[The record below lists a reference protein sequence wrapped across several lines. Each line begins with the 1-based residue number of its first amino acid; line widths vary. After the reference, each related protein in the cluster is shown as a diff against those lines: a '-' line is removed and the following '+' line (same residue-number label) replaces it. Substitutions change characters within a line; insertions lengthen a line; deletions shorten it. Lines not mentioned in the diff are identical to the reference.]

1 MENKQR
7 PKKIKKI
14 VINGKEY
21 VDLEGIKTEI
31 GMTGALML
39 LEGRL
44 ITANAYS
51 ALLHMLERDEIFDS
65 YPKTDNSLSEDTNIV
80 NLFGDNNNE

>member
-1 MENKQR
+1 MENKQG

-31 GMTGALML
+31 GMAGALML

-44 ITANAYS
+44 ITANVYS
-51 ALLHMLERDEIFDS
+51 ALLHMLERDDIFDS
-65 YPKTDNSLSEDTNIV
+65 YPKTDNSSSEDTNIV